1 MAPADDKLIK
11 VQYPLSMHSRAK
23 VVSSIMAKKY
33 AMGVT
38 HSLIDI
44 PVGPTAKVTTM
55 EEAKD
60 WKQKFEYVGKKL

>member
-1 MAPADDKLIK
+1 M
-11 VQYPLSMHSRAK
+11 QSRAK

-33 AMGVT
+33 AMGIT
-38 HSLIDI
+38 HLLIDV

-60 WKQKFEYVGKKL
+60 WKKKFEYVGKKL

>member
-1 MAPADDKLIK
+1 
-11 VQYPLSMHSRAK
+11 
-23 VVSSIMAKKY
+23 MAKKY

-44 PVGPTAKVTTM
+44 PVGSTAKVTTM